1 VATEESGSG
10 RPAAAPGLLT
20 SLRNLAANAV
30 AILRTRLELLGTEVE
45 EESLRLAQLAFW
57 GLVAILFLTFSLIM
71 LTLLVVVLFWDTH
84 RVMVVA
90 LLAVGYLGAGLA
102 VGFWV
107 RSRLRSGSK
116 LFSASLAELAKD
128 HEQLTSRH
136 VP

>member
-1 VATEESGSG
+1 MATEESATG
-10 RPAAAPGLLT
+10 PDAAPGLLA

-57 GLVAILFLTFSLIM
+57 GLVAILFLTFFLIM

-107 RSRLRSGSK
+107 RSKLRSGSK